1 MITKDGKK
9 MPAKVFAVLLCFLLL
24 ASQGIVTYATNG
36 AVYGSGDSEQKM
48 PEENG
53 QEPEAAEPPKSIIE
67 LQYGD
72 HYQDYEEYTD
82 LYIMTDVSHHVYTIG
97 SGENLTIQCSG
108 ELKYFSS
115 VQVDDILVDPGN
127 YYLDEGST
135 ILTFVAKYL
144 DTLSVGKHSVTMNY
158 TYDSI
163 DTELTILGRAD
174 APVDNQGGVVDGM
187 QGNVS
192 NTISGEYGS
201 GKTVA
206 VKTGDETAVGAW
218 ALAMAA
224 ALGSCVVLG
233 VRKRTV

>member
-36 AVYGSGDSEQKM
+36 AVYGSEDSEQKM
-48 PEENG
+48 PEEHG
-53 QEPEAAEPPKSIIE
+53 EGPEVIEPPKSIIE

-72 HYQDYEEYTD
+72 HYQDYEEYTE

-97 SGENLTIQCSG
+97 SGESLTIQCSG

-115 VQVDDILVDPGN
+115 VQVDGILVDPGN

-174 APVDNQGGVVDGM
+174 NQGDLTDGIQDM
-187 QGNVS
+187 PGNVS

-218 ALAMAA
+218 VLAMAT
-224 ALGSCVVLG
+224 ALGSCVILG